1 MHKERKNLSAKSLLK
16 FTSNYFET
24 IKNEERKRSCE
35 FSLKDCLMSG
45 LAIFSLKYPSLL
57 KFEKERRENEPLIG
71 NLERL
76 YNVNKAP
83 CDTQLRERLDVVNPK
98 VVRKAFNI
106 LISKIQRD
114 KVLEDYKYMG
124 EYYLLSID
132 GTAYFHS
139 QDVYCENCCEKK
151 DKEGNIISY
160 HHNLLAGS
168 IVHPNLK
175 TVIPI
180 APEPIVKQDG
190 VDKNDCELNAA
201 KRLLPMIKTE
211 HPHLKII
218 IVADALSA
226 NAPYVNLCREN
237 SFNFIIVVKES
248 DHKHL
253 FEIYRNANCEVHT
266 KVLENGNIGEF
277 SYINDVALNKS
288 HPDCKI
294 NFLYFREIKKN
305 GKIST
310 WTWITGIA
318 IEQGNLKLLMRGG
331 RSRWKIENET
341 FNTLKNQG
349 YNFEHNYGHGNK
361 YLSTILAML
370 MMLAFMIDQ
379 IQLHSCPLFNAAL
392 DKAGAKYSL
401 WEKIRGLFFIFRI
414 NTWRDVFLF
423 LIKPPNHLILEPDTG

>member
-1 MHKERKNLSAKSLLK
+1 MLKERKNLSTKSLLK
-16 FTSNYFET
+16 FISNYFMTVED
-24 IKNEERKRSCE
+24 KERKRSCHY
-35 FSLKDCLMSG
+35 SLKDCLMAG
-45 LAIFSLKYPSLL
+45 LAIFGLKYPSLL
-57 KFEKERRENEPLIG
+57 QFEKERKENEPLIG

-76 YNVNKAP
+76 YNIDEVP
-83 CDTQLRERLDVVNPK
+83 CDTTLRERLDAVNPS
-98 VVRKAFNI
+98 VMRKAFNI
-106 LISKIQRD
+106 VIAKTQRD
-114 KVLEDYKYMG
+114 KVLEDFKFMDNR
-124 EYYLLSID
+124 YLLSID
-132 GTAYFHS
+132 GTGYFHS
-139 QDVYCENCCEKK
+139 KDVFCENCCEKR

-201 KRLLPMIKTE
+201 KRLLPMVRTE

-226 NAPYVNLCREN
+226 NAPFVGLCKEN
-237 SFNFIIVVKES
+237 DFNYIIVAKES

-253 FEIYRNANCEVHT
+253 FETFRNANCEVHAM
-266 KVLENGNIGEF
+266 VLENGNTGEF

-288 HPDCKI
+288 NPDCKV

-310 WTWITGIA
+310 WTWITDIT
-318 IEQGNLKLLMRGG
+318 IEQENLKLLMRGG

-361 YLSTILAML
+361 HLSTILAML

-379 IQLHSCPLFNAAL
+379 IQQHSCPLFNAAL
-392 DKAGAKYSL
+392 EKAGAKYSL
-401 WEKIRGLFFIFRI
+401 WEKIRGLFFIFYI
-414 NTWRDVFLF
+414 NSWRDVFLF
-423 LIKPPNHLILEPDTG
+423 LIKRPNNLVLEPDTS